1 MSALCRE
8 AVGGAPDRPGP
19 GHELVETRGGPEID
33 ELCEHVGEV
42 GLRID
47 AVQLASFDERSDAGP
62 VFCTLIGTELI
73 MPGF

>member
-19 GHELVETRGGPEID
+19 GHELVETRNGPEID
-33 ELCEHVGEV
+33 HLGEHVGDVGSV

-47 AVQLASFDERSDAGP
+47 AVQLAGFDERRNAAHFSTP
-62 VFCTLIGTELI
+62 
-73 MPGF
+73 